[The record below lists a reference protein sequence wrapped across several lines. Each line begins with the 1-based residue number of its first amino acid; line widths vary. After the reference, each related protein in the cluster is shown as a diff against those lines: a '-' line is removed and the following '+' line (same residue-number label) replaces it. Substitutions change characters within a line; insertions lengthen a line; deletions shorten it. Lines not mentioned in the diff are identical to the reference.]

1 MYVCN
6 ELTLF
11 FTSMGNRKIEM
22 DVDSMMGCSFKSQV
36 ERMFCGCV
44 KNESG
49 EFCSR
54 VTEIWD
60 EVVEVFGSRS
70 VEELKDEVSDVMFG
84 FGRLAGYMCGRVYV
98 KMWFDERHVR
108 KIEKRMEEYGCVRSR
123 RHLVNG
129 TCPCL
134 GE

>member
-1 MYVCN
+1 
-6 ELTLF
+6 
-11 FTSMGNRKIEM
+11 M

-98 KMWFDERHVR
+98 KMWFVETC
-108 KIEKRMEEYGCVRSR
+108 EE
-123 RHLVNG
+123 N
-129 TCPCL
+129 
-134 GE
+134 

>member
-1 MYVCN
+1 MR
-6 ELTLF
+6 
-11 FTSMGNRKIEM
+11 NRKIEM
-22 DVDSMMGCSFKSQV
+22 DGNGMVECSFKNQI

-44 KNESG
+44 KNERG
-49 EFCSR
+49 ELCSR
-54 VTEIWD
+54 VKEIWD

-98 KMWFDERHVR
+98 KMWYDERHVR

-129 TCPCL
+129 MCSCL
-134 GE
+134 AE